1 MRKLTAMRPESASEP
16 ASALID
22 LAAALRDEDTVISE
36 HVREPTERPILAPF
50 VALGPRCEASP
61 GEYGLVIESIREGYL
76 LHYGT
81 PRILAGLDSDLA
93 LLAGDHMYAL
103 GLERLAGLGDL
114 EAVRELA
121 DLISLCAQ
129 IAAETAGDE
138 ATNALWLACATAI
151 ATGGTS
157 EHDAAKAALR
167 RGDEAA
173 PSLLWAAARSGASA
187 AGIAAVLDEAAE
199 AIESRADGSS

>member
-1 MRKLTAMRPESASEP
+1 MRKVTAIRPESASEP

-22 LAAALRDEDTVISE
+22 LAAALRDEATVISD
-36 HVREPTERPILAPF
+36 HVADPIEPPILGPF
-50 VALGPRCEASP
+50 IALGPRCQASP
-61 GEYGLVIESIREGYL
+61 REYGLVIESIREGYL

-121 DLISLCAQ
+121 DLISLSAQ
-129 IAAETAGDE
+129 IAAEPVGD
-138 ATNALWLACATAI
+138 
-151 ATGGTS
+151 
-157 EHDAAKAALR
+157 
-167 RGDEAA
+167 
-173 PSLLWAAARSGASA
+173 GA
-187 AGIAAVLDEAAE
+187 
-199 AIESRADGSS
+199 